1 MVREDE
7 RRDYGERRLVALGAS
22 GDQGLRVVS
31 TLRDGDIRIISA
43 WKARRD
49 EREIY
54 AKARGD
60 RPLWQPGR
68 HAAAKPFSPAFDALT
83 DEEVEARAAEDP
95 DAGFIP
101 PGFWDTAK
109 PLDLATKVQITLR
122 LDADV
127 LRHFRGTGKG
137 YQSRINA
144 VLKSYVR
151 AKERAG

>member
-1 MVREDE
+1 MSAKSTRGRETTVRFESLE
-7 RRDYGERRLVALGAS
+7 AMPPVEPL
-22 GDQGLRVVS
+22 
-31 TLRDGDIRIISA
+31 SA
-43 WKARRD
+43 
-49 EREIY
+49 
-54 AKARGD
+54 
-60 RPLWQPGR
+60 
-68 HAAAKPFSPAFDALT
+68 AFKSLT

-95 DAGFIP
+95 DAGPVP
-101 PGFWDTAK
+101 PGFWDSAE
-109 PLDLATKVQITLR
+109 PFDVPTKEQITLR